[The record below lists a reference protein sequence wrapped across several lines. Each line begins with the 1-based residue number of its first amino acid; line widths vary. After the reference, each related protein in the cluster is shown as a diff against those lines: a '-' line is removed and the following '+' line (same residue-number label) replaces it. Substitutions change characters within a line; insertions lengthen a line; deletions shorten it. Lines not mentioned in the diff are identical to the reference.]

1 MDNGAA
7 YLKYRQ
13 ENPEINTF
21 ITTYEHLTMF
31 PEQLTETE
39 MIVLAHFFSD
49 YSLCSCDIDL
59 PDFFQKEKM
68 MAGIQDSTTQALF
81 SRPQPS
87 LDAVRGAVRPCAQH
101 HC

>member
-21 ITTYEHLTMF
+21 ITAYEHLTMF

-39 MIVLAHFFSD
+39 IIVLVTFSVITLYAVGTLIYKTFF
-49 YSLCSCDIDL
+49 
-59 PDFFQKEKM
+59 KKNK
-68 MAGIQDSTTQALF
+68 
-81 SRPQPS
+81 
-87 LDAVRGAVRPCAQH
+87 
-101 HC
+101 

>member
-39 MIVLAHFFSD
+39 IIVLVTFSVITLYAVVTLIYRIFFKKND
-49 YSLCSCDIDL
+49 GGNPKITCQKFIAMRMRSLLS
-59 PDFFQKEKM
+59 
-68 MAGIQDSTTQALF
+68 
-81 SRPQPS
+81 SR
-87 LDAVRGAVRPCAQH
+87 LRNL
-101 HC
+101 